1 MKRSTFIIG
10 ILFAFTA
17 FTAFAEKATID
28 SVCTSIASHKVT
40 TGSFVQEKTN
50 GKSSR
55 VLKSNGTF
63 ILSPEGV
70 GLSTVKPLKT
80 FQGITQTSVIRTTP
94 DGSRSVIDV
103 SNNQMYKSISQIV
116 VSLFNGDK
124 TELEK
129 NFSIQFTATESSWQ
143 MTLTPKD
150 KTIASSVGTITLGGN
165 AATGKISL
173 DSLVIDNA
181 SGGKTAYTFSEQ
193 KYKEVLSDAEK
204 ALFARK

>member
-10 ILFAFTA
+10 ILFAFSA
-17 FTAFAEKATID
+17 VTAFAEKATID

-50 GKSSR
+50 GKSKR

-63 ILSPEGV
+63 ILSQEGV
-70 GLSTVKPLKT
+70 GLSTVKPLRT
-80 FQGITQTSVIRTTP
+80 FQGITQTSLIQTNP

-103 SNNQMYKSISQIV
+103 SNNQMYKSIAQII

-124 TELEK
+124 SELEK
-129 NFSIQFTATESSWQ
+129 NFSIQFTADDSSWQ
-143 MTLTPKD
+143 MSLTPKD
-150 KTIASSVGTITLGGN
+150 KTIASSVGTITLGGSSL
-165 AATGKISL
+165 TGKTSI
-173 DSLVIDNA
+173 DTLVIDNS
-181 SGGKTAYTFSEQ
+181 SGGKVAYTFSEQ

-204 ALFARK
+204 ALFAKK

>member
-1 MKRSTFIIG
+1 MKRSKVFLIVF
-10 ILFAFTA
+10 FAFTA
-17 FTAFAEKATID
+17 MTVFAEKATVD
-28 SVCTSIASHKVT
+28 SVCMSLSSHKVT

-63 ILSPEGV
+63 ILSQDGV
-70 GLSTVKPLKT
+70 GLSTIKPLKT
-80 FQGITQTSVIRTTP
+80 FQGITQTSVIKTTP

-116 VSLFNGDK
+116 ISLFNGDK
-124 TELEK
+124 SELEK
-129 NFSIQFTATESSWQ
+129 NFTIQFDASDTNWQ
-143 MTLTPKD
+143 MLLTPKD
-150 KTIASSVGTITLGGN
+150 KTIASSVGTITLGGSSS
-165 AATGKISL
+165 GMISFDTL
-173 DSLVIDNA
+173 IIDNA
-181 SGGKTAYTFSEQ
+181 SGGKVSYTFSEQ

>member
-1 MKRSTFIIG
+1 MKRSQVFLIVF
-10 ILFAFTA
+10 FAFTA
-17 FTAFAEKATID
+17 MTVFAEKATVD
-28 SVCTSIASHKVT
+28 SVCMSLSSHKVT

-63 ILSPEGV
+63 ILSQDGV
-70 GLSTVKPLKT
+70 GLSTIKPLKT
-80 FQGITQTSVIRTTP
+80 FQGITQTSVIKTTP

-116 VSLFNGDK
+116 ISLFNGDK
-124 TELEK
+124 SELEK
-129 NFSIQFTATESSWQ
+129 NFTIQFDASDTNWQ
-143 MTLTPKD
+143 MLLTPKD
-150 KTIASSVGTITLGGN
+150 KTIASSVGTITLGGSSS
-165 AATGKISL
+165 GMISFDTL
-173 DSLVIDNA
+173 IIDNA
-181 SGGKTAYTFSEQ
+181 SGGKVSYTFSEQ

>member
-1 MKRSTFIIG
+1 MKCSKYLICA
-10 ILFAFTA
+10 LFAFAAATV
-17 FTAFAEKATID
+17 FPEKATLD
-28 SVCTSIASHKVT
+28 TVCTSIAAHKVT

-63 ILSPEGV
+63 ILSQEGV

-80 FQGITQTSVIRTTP
+80 FQGITQTSVIKTNP

-103 SNNQMYKSISQIV
+103 SNNQMYKSIAQIV

-124 TELEK
+124 SELER
-129 NFSIQFTATESSWQ
+129 NFSIEFTATDNSWH
-143 MTLTPKD
+143 MSLTPKD
-150 KTIASSVGTITLGGN
+150 KTIASSVGIISLGGSSVSGN
-165 AATGKISL
+165 VSIDTM
-173 DSLVIDNA
+173 VIDNA
-181 SGGKTAYTFSEQ
+181 SGGKVSYTFSEQ

-204 ALFARK
+204 ALFAKK

>member
-1 MKRSTFIIG
+1 M
-10 ILFAFTA
+10 
-17 FTAFAEKATID
+17 
-28 SVCTSIASHKVT
+28 T

-63 ILSPEGV
+63 ILSQEGV

-80 FQGITQTSVIRTTP
+80 FQGITQTSVIKTNP

-103 SNNQMYKSISQIV
+103 SNNQMYKSIAQIV

-124 TELEK
+124 SELER
-129 NFSIQFTATESSWQ
+129 NFSIEFTATDNSWH
-143 MTLTPKD
+143 MSLTPKD
-150 KTIASSVGTITLGGN
+150 KTIASSVGIISLGGSSVSGN
-165 AATGKISL
+165 VSIDTM
-173 DSLVIDNA
+173 VIDNA
-181 SGGKTAYTFSEQ
+181 SGGKVSYTFSEQ

-204 ALFARK
+204 ALFAKK